1 MCPPP
6 FLRAEVQM
14 RKIGMPK
21 VICVSLTIQRL
32 YTATTVHL
40 ESKVR
45 LNDDYNLEV
54 GKFLRDVSP

>member
-1 MCPPP
+1 
-6 FLRAEVQM
+6 M

-45 LNDDYNLEV
+45 LNDDYNLVV